1 MIHDKYFDELQK
13 FRMEFINY
21 IRNVREQL
29 QHYLDMAIKHLM
41 SANNMEFDRTAT
53 AMDNI
58 VMELFELDRDLSF
71 LILLL
76 MELEIDIS
84 RDFEWDMI
92 KRMRE

>member
-1 MIHDKYFDELQK
+1 MIQDKYFDELQK
-13 FRMEFINY
+13 FRMELINY

-29 QHYLDMAIKHLM
+29 QRYLDMAIKHLM
-41 SANNMEFDRTAT
+41 SANNLELDRTTAT
-53 AMDNI
+53 MDNI

-84 RDFEWDMI
+84 RDFAWDRI